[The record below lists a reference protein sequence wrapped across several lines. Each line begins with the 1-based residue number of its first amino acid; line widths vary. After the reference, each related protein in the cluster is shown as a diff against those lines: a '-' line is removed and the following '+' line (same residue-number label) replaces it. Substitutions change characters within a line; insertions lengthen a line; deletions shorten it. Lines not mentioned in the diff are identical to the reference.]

1 MSVSKRTK
9 RIYIRLTPSELE
21 NVREQAELSGLS
33 LSEYVRRRVSGR
45 KVKSR
50 IEVKMLSELRRQ
62 GGLLK
67 YVFEE
72 SRGMYSSKTA
82 VALDNLNSFIKELE
96 STVLNGNEKSEN

>member
-1 MSVSKRTK
+1 M
-9 RIYIRLTPSELE
+9 
-21 NVREQAELSGLS
+21 
-33 LSEYVRRRVSGR
+33 RRRVSGR

-82 VALDNLNSFIKELE
+82 VALDNLSSFIKELE
-96 STVLNGNEKSEN
+96 STVLNENEKSEN

>member
-9 RIYIRLTPSELE
+9 RIYIRLTPSEFE
-21 NVREQAELSGLS
+21 EMQEQAQMSGLS
-33 LSEYVRRRVSGR
+33 LSEYVRCQVSGR

-50 IEVKMLSELRRQ
+50 IEVKILSELRRQ

-82 VALDNLNSFIKELE
+82 VALDNLNSLIKELE
-96 STVLNGNEKSEN
+96 STVLRENKICEN